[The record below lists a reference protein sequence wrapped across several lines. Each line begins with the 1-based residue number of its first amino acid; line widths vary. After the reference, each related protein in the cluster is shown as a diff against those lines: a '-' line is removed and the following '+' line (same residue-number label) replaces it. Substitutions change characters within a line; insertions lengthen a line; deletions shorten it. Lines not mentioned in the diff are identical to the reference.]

1 MNSEERFYEK
11 LVNVGTE
18 ISKKWF
24 AQHGIG
30 KEKGLSHMFTTR
42 NSLFHYTTISGLM
55 GIVENNCFWLTNLKY
70 MNDLSEQKFAYE
82 VIKRSLERLGNDE
95 NYSRQFRDI
104 LGKASLTNIKKIDRY
119 AACFTDDGD
128 SLPMWCMYGK
138 ESGVSIELNLE
149 SDFHFTIGPNCFFED
164 IIYDDNILEWYVK
177 MVVDLYYDIYKDFVG
192 ESMVNHRHIENIMS
206 MELANKSLAYADN
219 FKNKR
224 FSHESE
230 TRLLY
235 TWKEDRKIN
244 HRVKNNLI
252 VPYVEM
258 PPEDLNK
265 GKLLP
270 IVSITVG
277 PEEEQEL
284 VKNSVEDFM
293 KYRGY
298 DVEVKLSSIP
308 YRAR

>member
-1 MNSEERFYEK
+1 MLELE
-11 LVNVGTE
+11 TE

-24 AQHGIG
+24 EMQGIG
-30 KEKGLSHMFTTR
+30 REKIIYQMFTTH
-42 NSLFHYTTISGLM
+42 NSLFHYTTMSGLL

-82 VIKRSLERLGNDE
+82 IVNNTINKLKCDKCYSSKFINIINRSSSINTYR
-95 NYSRQFRDI
+95 
-104 LGKASLTNIKKIDRY
+104 ADRY
-119 AACFTDDGD
+119 AACFTSDGD

-138 ESGVSIELNLE
+138 ESGVSIEFDLTSN
-149 SDFHFTIGPNCFFED
+149 FHFTIGPNCFFED
-164 IIYDDNILEWYVK
+164 IIYDCNILVEFVK
-177 MVVDLYYDIYKDFVG
+177 IVVDLYHAAYNEFIYDSSSTFN
-192 ESMVNHRHIENIMS
+192 STLENILS
-206 MELANKSLAYADN
+206 MELSSKVVSHVDN

-235 TWKEDRKIN
+235 SWKNDAKIK

-258 PPEDLNK
+258 PTKDLNN

-270 IVSITVG
+270 ITSIIIG
-277 PEEEQEL
+277 PGEEQEL
-284 VKNSVEDFM
+284 VKQSVEDFIRA
-293 KYRGY
+293 KGY
-298 DVEVKLSSIP
+298 DVEIKKSEIP
-308 YRAR
+308 YRSR